1 VRADRSFLVG
11 MLVVAGLWMP
21 SPSAAATSEISVDVA
36 AFEDVD
42 GPGLGPPIVGT
53 PTLEIRTRVRL
64 TYHVE
69 QTGESLP
76 YVFRLLLPGERSF
89 YTNPGRVTWGLLP
102 NDTCRFA
109 LDPNDSEASQI
120 VECPGGGTPD
130 LVVQIIANAPG
141 TLAVVGQVDTTGFG
155 DTDPTDDAATW
166 LADSVC
172 SVNGTDGDDLLE
184 ATDQAET
191 ICGGAGNDVFVNLA
205 ENDWVY
211 GQDGRDSFSGGAG
224 GGSRAI
230 GGQGIDTASFAE
242 ADQRITICILEP
254 GVAVNVN
261 AWAPQAMIQ
270 IERFI
275 GSPFADRMSGTA
287 GADVM
292 VGLAGADLLRGKAG
306 EDTLRGGK
314 GDDRF
319 LTQDSSIDRV
329 SGGLGSDLARA
340 DAGDVIRS
348 ARRTSES
355 IDDPCA

>member
-1 VRADRSFLVG
+1 
-11 MLVVAGLWMP
+11 MLVLAGLWTP
-21 SPSAAATSEISVDVA
+21 SPAAAASSEISVEVA

-42 GPGLGPPIVGT
+42 GPGLGPPIEGT

-76 YVFRLLLPGERSF
+76 YVFRLVLPGERGF

-102 NDTCRFA
+102 NDTCRFE
-109 LDPNDSEASQI
+109 LDPYDGEASQV
-120 VECPGGGTPD
+120 VECPGGGTLD
-130 LVVQIIANAPG
+130 LVAQVVANAPG

-166 LADSVC
+166 LADSIC

-184 ATDQAET
+184 ATDDVET
-191 ICGGAGNDVFVNLA
+191 ICGGAGNDAFVNLGA
-205 ENDWVY
+205 NDWVY

-230 GGQGIDTASFAE
+230 GGEGIDTASFAE

-275 GSPFADRMSGTA
+275 GSRFGDRISGTA
-287 GADVM
+287 RADILI
-292 VGLAGADLLRGKAG
+292 GLAGPDLLRGKAG

-319 LTQDSSIDRV
+319 LTTDASVDRV

-340 DAGDVIRS
+340 DANDVIRS
-348 ARRTSES
+348 ARRTVEN